1 MQLLAIATGGALGSI
16 LRFWI
21 SSGLQTSLG
30 RSFPFGTL
38 AVNVLG
44 SLFIG
49 FLFVVVSNH
58 NELSPHWRSLLMI
71 GFLGA
76 LTTFSTFS
84 LETLNLIQKMELFK
98 AGLNVLLNVSVCIL
112 ATWVGM
118 SLAKSV

>member
-21 SSGLQTSLG
+21 SSGLQVSLG

-49 FLFVVVSNH
+49 FLFVVISNH
-58 NELSPHWRSLLMI
+58 NELSPHWRSLLVI

-76 LTTFSTFS
+76 LTTFSSFS

-98 AGLNVLLNVSVCIL
+98 AGLNVLLNVSVCIV
-112 ATWVGM
+112 ATWIGM
-118 SLAKSV
+118 SFAKSV